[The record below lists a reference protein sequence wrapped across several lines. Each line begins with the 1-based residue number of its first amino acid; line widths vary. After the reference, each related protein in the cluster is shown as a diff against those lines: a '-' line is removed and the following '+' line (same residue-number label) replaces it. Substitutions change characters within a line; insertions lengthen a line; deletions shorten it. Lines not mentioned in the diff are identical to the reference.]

1 MEGAVRLDWIEDIVA
16 VLDAGS
22 ISGGAARRN
31 VSQPAFSRRLRTA
44 EEALG
49 VALFDRGA
57 RPATARPGVAE
68 LGPRLRAAAR
78 EIRQLR
84 VELRLAAGRRP
95 RASSSP
101 RSTR

>member
-1 MEGAVRLDWIEDIVA
+1 MRLDWIEDIVA

-31 VSQPAFSRRLRTA
+31 VSQPAFSRCLRTA
-44 EEALG
+44 EEAL
-49 VALFDRGA
+49 
-57 RPATARPGVAE
+57 GVAE